1 MTLEVLADLTM
12 GTVEELKELVNKQEE
27 AINQM
32 NAMLIDKEEEIRQL
46 KSLLDKYQSVFPV
59 MSPHRYSRSARRKER
74 AQGISAE
81 PQSLRTI
88 QEIIQAKF
96 PEYPKSDR

>member
-1 MTLEVLADLTM
+1 M
-12 GTVEELKELVNKQEE
+12 GSVEELKDMVLKQEE
-27 AINQM
+27 AINKM
-32 NAMLIDKEEEIRQL
+32 NALLIEKEEEIRQL

-59 MSPHRYSRSARRKER
+59 MSSYRYSRSARRKER
-74 AQGISAE
+74 GQGISAE

-88 QEIIQAKF
+88 QELIQAKF

>member
-1 MTLEVLADLTM
+1 MTIEKDTVM
-12 GTVEELKELVNKQEE
+12 GSVEELKDMVLKQEE
-27 AINQM
+27 AINKM
-32 NAMLIDKEEEIRQL
+32 NALLIEKEEEIRQL

-59 MSPHRYSRSARRKER
+59 MSSYRYSRSARRKVR

-88 QEIIQAKF
+88 QELIQAKF